1 MPRPWRCKR
10 FASPIDKG
18 FDRNCNPEN
27 FPGYLAMKRGLF
39 LLLATFLFCV
49 HAPGEEA
56 VGASSAGSSKQQAS
70 AAAARQDQPVPQPKS
85 QKRSWFSRILHPF
98 GSPKR
103 TAPEYQDPRLRG
115 LVLDLQISPAVIKLS
130 EVRQLEVR
138 VTVTNLG
145 KRAVELDF
153 PDDQRIEILLRD
165 GAGTVLTRWSDNHA
179 VSPKPGTV
187 VINPGEHIEYNE
199 TIATRELTPNKVF
212 TLEVLSPKFPELR
225 VRQKFL
231 TAP

>member
-1 MPRPWRCKR
+1 MRS
-10 FASPIDKG
+10 ASPIDKG

-27 FPGYLAMKRGLF
+27 FPGYLAMKRSLSLLF
-39 LLLATFLFCV
+39 AVCLFFA
-49 HAPGEEA
+49 HAQGEETA
-56 VGASSAGSSKQQAS
+56 AASAGTSKSQASSAAKPE
-70 AAAARQDQPVPQPKS
+70 DTPVPQPKP
-85 QKRSWFSRILHPF
+85 QKRSWFNRVLHPF

-138 VTVTNLG
+138 VTVTTLG

-153 PDDQRIEILLRD
+153 PNDQRIEILLRD

-179 VSPKPGTV
+179 VTPKPGTV
-187 VINPGEHIEYNE
+187 LINPGEHIEYNE

-212 TLEVLSPKFPELR
+212 TLEVLFPKYPELR
-225 VRQKFL
+225 IRQKFL

>member
-1 MPRPWRCKR
+1 MRS
-10 FASPIDKG
+10 ASPIDKG

-27 FPGYLAMKRGLF
+27 FAGYLTMKRGLS
-39 LLLATFLFCV
+39 LLLVTFLFCA
-49 HAPGEEA
+49 HAQGQEA
-56 VGASSAGSSKQQAS
+56 AAASAGTPKQQAS
-70 AAAARQDQPVPQPKS
+70 AAAAPEDRPLPKPKS
-85 QKRSWFSRILHPF
+85 QKRSWFSRVLHPF

-103 TAPEYQDPRLRG
+103 TAPEYRDPRLRG
-115 LVLDLQISPAVIKLS
+115 LTLDLQISPAVIKLS

-138 VTVTNLG
+138 MTVTNLG

-153 PDDQRIEILLRD
+153 SDDQRIEILLRD

-179 VSPKPGTV
+179 VTPKPGTV

-212 TLEVLSPKFPELR
+212 TLEVFFPKYPELR
-225 VRQKFL
+225 IRQKFL

>member
-27 FPGYLAMKRGLF
+27 CPSYLAMKRNLF
-39 LLLATFLFCV
+39 LLFAVSLFCA
-49 HAPGEEA
+49 HAQGEETA
-56 VGASSAGSSKQQAS
+56 AASAGTSKSQAS
-70 AAAARQDQPVPQPKS
+70 AATTPADRPLPQPKS

-115 LVLDLQISPAVIKLS
+115 LVLDLQISPTVIKLS

-138 VTVTNLG
+138 VTVTNLS

-153 PDDQRIEILLRD
+153 PDDQRIEILLRG

-179 VSPKPGTV
+179 VTPTPGTLV
-187 VINPGEHIEYNE
+187 VNPAEHIEYNE

-212 TLEVLSPKFPELR
+212 TLEVLFPKYPEMR
-225 VRQKFL
+225 IRQKFL

>member
-1 MPRPWRCKR
+1 MRS
-10 FASPIDKG
+10 ASPIDKG

-27 FPGYLAMKRGLF
+27 YPGYLAMKLGLS
-39 LLLATFLFCV
+39 LLLVTFLFCA
-49 HAPGEEA
+49 HAQGQEA
-56 VGASSAGSSKQQAS
+56 AAASAGTSKQQAS
-70 AAAARQDQPVPQPKS
+70 ASAAPEDRPLPKPKS

-103 TAPEYQDPRLRG
+103 TAPEYRDARLRG
-115 LVLDLQISPAVIKLS
+115 LALDLQISPAVIKLS

-179 VSPKPGTV
+179 VTPKPGTV

-212 TLEVLSPKFPELR
+212 TLEVFFPKYPELR

>member
-1 MPRPWRCKR
+1 
-10 FASPIDKG
+10 
-18 FDRNCNPEN
+18 
-27 FPGYLAMKRGLF
+27 MKYRLS
-39 LLLATFLFCV
+39 LLLVTFLFCA
-49 HAPGEEA
+49 HAQGQEPVVA
-56 VGASSAGSSKQQAS
+56 SAGTSKPQAS
-70 AAAARQDQPVPQPKS
+70 AVAAPEDQPLPPPKS

-103 TAPEYQDPRLRG
+103 TAPEYRDQRLRG

-138 VTVTNLG
+138 VTVTDLG

-179 VSPKPGTV
+179 VSPKPGTLL
-187 VINPGEHIEYNE
+187 INPGEHIEYNE

-212 TLEVLSPKFPELR
+212 TLEVFFPKYPELR
-225 VRQKFL
+225 IRQKFL